1 MYLFADYLNLDLFD
15 CFLIIRFRLNAL
27 GNNPTLVILDSS
39 QHVISRRH
47 MMLVCFIS
55 GDQVLFYILSVFNF
69 KTTYAVAIAFMS
81 YRFQDFVHKDTEIK
95 YLV

>member
-1 MYLFADYLNLDLFD
+1 MFADYLNLDLFD

-27 GNNPTLVILDSS
+27 GKNPTLVILDSS
-39 QHVISRRH
+39 QYVISRRH
-47 MMLVCFIS
+47 RMLVCFIS
-55 GDQVLFYILSVFNF
+55 GNQAFFYVLSAFNF
-69 KTTYAVAIAFMS
+69 KTTYAIAIAFIP